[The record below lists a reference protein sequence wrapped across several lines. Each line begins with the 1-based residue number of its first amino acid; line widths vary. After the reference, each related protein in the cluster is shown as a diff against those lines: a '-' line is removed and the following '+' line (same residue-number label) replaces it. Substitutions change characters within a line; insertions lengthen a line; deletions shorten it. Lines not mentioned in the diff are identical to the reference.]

1 MYNVGIT
8 TTKVTTPVD
17 ILFCTDNAVS
27 VSIIVKQDSGTDTN
41 NVVKAG
47 TPMKGDLKDRTKQF
61 EKDSTGDETVGILLH
76 DVDVTKGD
84 NNGTLLLT
92 GFVNLDRVDE
102 TTAQLIT
109 ENVETALKG
118 NIIFLKDN

>member
-8 TTKVTTPVD
+8 TTKVTSPVD

-27 VSIIVKQDSGTDTN
+27 VSIIVKQDSGTDG
-41 NVVKAG
+41 VVKAG
-47 TPMKGDLKDRTKQF
+47 TPMKGDLEDRTTQF
-61 EKDSTGDETVGILLH
+61 EKDETGSDTKGILLH

-92 GFVNLDRVDE
+92 GFVNLDRIDK
-102 TTAQLIT
+102 TTAELIT
-109 ENVETALKG
+109 QDVKTALKG
-118 NIIFLKDN
+118 NITFLKDN